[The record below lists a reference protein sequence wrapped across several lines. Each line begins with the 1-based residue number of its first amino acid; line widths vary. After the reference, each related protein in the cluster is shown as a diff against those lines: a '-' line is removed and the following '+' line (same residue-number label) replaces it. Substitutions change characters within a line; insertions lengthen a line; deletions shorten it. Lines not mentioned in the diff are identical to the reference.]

1 MSLELELQRCTE
13 ALSTLTEALKA
24 FQMPTVATTPPKAA
38 KAVADPKPAATPPA
52 PVTAPEVIAPPEAA
66 TAPPSEVDYAAVAK
80 AITDTFPV
88 DRAKVVAAL
97 AKFGATRGPQ
107 LKPQD
112 YAAFLAEL
120 T

>member
-13 ALSTLTEALKA
+13 ALSAFTEALKA
-24 FQMPTVATTPPKAA
+24 FQMPAATTPPKAA
-38 KAVADPKPAATPPA
+38 KAVADPKPAATPVA
-52 PVTAPEVIAPPEAA
+52 PVTVPEVIAPLEAA

-80 AITDTFPV
+80 AITDTFKV

-120 T
+120 A